1 MNVFVSYGAAS
12 RYWAKRL
19 MADLAQHGIQVWAD
33 AINLTPGL
41 SFVEQ
46 IEQAVRRVDAIILL
60 ITTPTPP
67 DEKQNLTW
75 QAALEAVWS
84 DETKRMIPFLLGD
97 AEPPAF
103 TRSTVPPDSYL
114 SVIRARD
121 PQQDWEQA
129 VKNLVALLRNEAAP
143 HQVERVP
150 AITEA
155 DRVAQRQY
163 FAELHEYIQDLK
175 AELPA
180 DPAEWR
186 ARAMQH

>member
-12 RYWAKRL
+12 RQWAERL
-19 MADLAQHGIQVWAD
+19 KADLAQHGIEVWSD
-33 AINLTPGL
+33 HTGLTTGQN
-41 SFVEQ
+41 FVEQ
-46 IEQAVRRVDAIILL
+46 IEQAVRQADAIILL
-60 ITTPTPP
+60 IAPQTRP

-84 DETKRMIPFLLGD
+84 DEAKRLIPFLLGD

-103 TRSTVPPDSYL
+103 TRSTVPPDDYL

-129 VKNLVALLRNEAAP
+129 IQNLVALLRNEAAP
-143 HQVERVP
+143 NQVERIP
-150 AITEA
+150 AVTEA
-155 DRVAQRQY
+155 DRAAQRQY
-163 FAELHEYIQDLK
+163 SAELHKYIQDLK

-186 ARAMQH
+186 SRAVQR